1 MQKKLAFILT
11 LLLCLVLTACGSL
24 PYPAAAV
31 KEDPA
36 AAKDAGQYLNTYLS
50 ADPQTLDISK
60 WSDAAA
66 KTILNNTMEA
76 LVRLEDQN
84 GKYIIASGDAAALE
98 SNQDGSV
105 WTFHLKDNKWQD
117 GVAVTAGDYVYSLQ
131 RSVDPATASPNR
143 SFLSPLLNYTAISE
157 GKLPAGALGVEAVDE
172 KTLVITLGA
181 PMPSFLSILDTA
193 VYYPQRQ
200 DKITEFAEKYGTEAQ
215 FTCSNGPFQIE
226 SWTHGSS
233 LVLVKNEHYW
243 DAAKVS
249 LNKVN
254 YAILPEASAVEQAY
268 TNGELDLILT
278 DQREQMERFSLQA
291 ESKHNSYPAAA
302 LTYAFFNT
310 EDAVFSN
317 LKIRKAFTLAID
329 RDEFNE
335 MCFAGLREAATG
347 WVVPGISVGTTNYRQ
362 AAGNMIQKLQN
373 ELTEE
378 KLSAKDLLI
387 SGMQE
392 LGLTDDP
399 AALNVTFSLP
409 GTSDWYHALGSYLQ
423 QTCQETLGIFL
434 KISYS
439 EWEVFQSKIEKG
451 NYQVGLMAWSA
462 FYNEP
467 YDMLGLFASE
477 VNAIK
482 TGWSNAEF
490 DRLLRN
496 AAVEMKESI
505 RLEQYKQA
513 ETILLKNECVVSP
526 LLVSRV
532 NQFYKGY
539 VYGYASLCF
548 SNSGL
553 KYVYTSGRE

>member
-1 MQKKLAFILT
+1 MKKKLAFFLT
-11 LLLCLVLTACGSL
+11 LLLCLALTACSSL
-24 PYPAAAV
+24 LFPAAAV
-31 KEDPA
+31 KEDPL
-36 AAKDAGQYLNTYLS
+36 AAKDTEQYFNTYLS
-50 ADPQTLDISK
+50 ADPLTLDISK
-60 WSDAAA
+60 WSDPAAE
-66 KTILNNTMEA
+66 TILSNTMEA

-143 SFLSPLLNYTAISE
+143 AFLSPIQNYTAISE
-157 GKLPAGALGVEAVDE
+157 GKLPASELGVKAVDA
-172 KTLVITLGA
+172 KTLVVTLSA
-181 PMPSFLSILDTA
+181 PMPSFLSILDAA

-200 DKITEFAEKYGTEAQ
+200 DKITEYAEKYGTEAQ
-215 FTCSNGPFQIE
+215 FTLCNGPFRIE

-233 LVLVKNEHYW
+233 LVLVKNENYW

-249 LNKVN
+249 LTKVN
-254 YAILPEASAVEQAY
+254 YAILPEVSAVEQAY
-268 TNGELDLILT
+268 VKGELDAILV
-278 DQREQMERFSLQA
+278 DQREQVDRFTAQA
-291 ESKHNSYPAAA
+291 DSKSNSYPAAT

-310 EDAVFSN
+310 ADPVFSN

-335 MCFAGLREAATG
+335 MCFDGLREAATG

-362 AAGNMIQKLQN
+362 AAGNMIQKIQN
-373 ELTEE
+373 ELTEDKITAE
-378 KLSAKDLLI
+378 DLLI
-387 SGMQE
+387 IGMQE
-392 LGLTDDP
+392 LGLTEDP
-399 AALNVTFSLP
+399 AALKVTFSLP

-423 QTCQETLGIFL
+423 QTYQETLGISL

-439 EWEVFQSKIEKG
+439 EWGTFQSKIEKG

-462 FYNEP
+462 FYNDP
-467 YDMLGLFASE
+467 YDVLSLFTSE

-482 TGWSNAEF
+482 TGWSSAEF
-490 DRLLRN
+490 DQLLHN
-496 AAVEMKESI
+496 AALEMKEET

-513 ETILLKNECVVSP
+513 ETILLKKECVVSP
-526 LLVSRV
+526 LLISHV
-532 NQFYKGY
+532 NQFFKDY
-539 VYGYASLCF
+539 VYGYASQCF
-548 SNSGL
+548 SNPGL
-553 KYVYTSGRE
+553 KYVYISGR